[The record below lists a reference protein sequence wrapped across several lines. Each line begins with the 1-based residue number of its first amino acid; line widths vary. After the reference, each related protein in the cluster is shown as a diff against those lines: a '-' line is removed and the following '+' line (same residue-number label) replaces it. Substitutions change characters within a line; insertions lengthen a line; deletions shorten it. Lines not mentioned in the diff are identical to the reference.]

1 MGRAIDL
8 FVTYRFIK
16 LLVTP
21 FEKTDAYRLGIIDAD
36 GKRILVPGT
45 TNKPTPLRTVE
56 EKSAYTVLHKLV
68 FNIKKIFAKVPGLR
82 TKLGTYAAA
91 LFLLKDTFKE
101 SVDDPDIFEKEFM
114 KYLKEQGYE
123 IDDTISEEVIG
134 FGEVLPKGEY
144 KLANDILNKEEEEL
158 SAKKGDKVVAFDD
171 EAPVDTILGVDIFP
185 VVHVKTQ
192 EKIYSGN
199 EREKIISYTLT
210 SIQTILAQNRFAKIA
225 YEYFKSLKEPYVSP
239 IASNIIKPIILMSL
253 IKLKVK
259 NKLEFTN
266 MNLKKSLNSIKNKI
280 GEILGHYPNLLVNI
294 SELTPK
300 AIPSSDIIK
309 KYQRNL

>member
-36 GKRILVPGT
+36 GKRILEPGT
-45 TNKPTPLRTVE
+45 TNKPTTLRTIE

-68 FNIKKIFAKVPGLR
+68 FNIKKIFEKVPGLR

-101 SVDDPDIFEKEFM
+101 SVDDPDVFEKEFM
-114 KYLKEQGYE
+114 KYLKEEGYE
-123 IDDTISEEVIG
+123 IDNSISEEVIG
-134 FGEVLPKGEY
+134 FGEVLPKGDY

-158 SAKKGDKVVAFDD
+158 SAKKGDKVVAYDD
-171 EAPVDTILGVDIFP
+171 EAPIDTILGVDIFP

-192 EKIYSGN
+192 EKIYVG
-199 EREKIISYTLT
+199 
-210 SIQTILAQNRFAKIA
+210 
-225 YEYFKSLKEPYVSP
+225 
-239 IASNIIKPIILMSL
+239 
-253 IKLKVK
+253 
-259 NKLEFTN
+259 LED
-266 MNLKKSLNSIKNKI
+266 
-280 GEILGHYPNLLVNI
+280 LV
-294 SELTPK
+294 
-300 AIPSSDIIK
+300 
-309 KYQRNL
+309 Q